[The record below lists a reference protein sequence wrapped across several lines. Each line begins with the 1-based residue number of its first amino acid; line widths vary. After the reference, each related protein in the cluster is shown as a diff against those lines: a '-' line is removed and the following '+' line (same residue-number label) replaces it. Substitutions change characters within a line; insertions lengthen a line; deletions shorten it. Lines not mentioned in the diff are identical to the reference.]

1 MDVLHLIFLGVAA
14 GASGLAF
21 GLHRES
27 ADRREQIEYL
37 RKQLGHEPP
46 PAATQARPD
55 GRALAPVGGR

>member
-1 MDVLHLIFLGVAA
+1 MDVLHLVFLGVAA

-46 PAATQARPD
+46 PAVSARPD
-55 GRALAPVGGR
+55 NRSLAPVRGGA